1 MAGISFGNREL
12 ELPHGAFGDYN
23 LARVMANWL
32 DISCRW
38 LAAGSEAEYE
48 ILIHYF
54 PGFSMFALC
63 DRLWQ

>member
-1 MAGISFGNREL
+1 
-12 ELPHGAFGDYN
+12 
-23 LARVMANWL
+23 MANWL